1 MDTKSDE
8 IVDIFSDGP
17 GIETTQLRQVL
28 SKIFPSMDPKW
39 QEIKI

>member
-17 GIETTQLRQVL
+17 RIETSELREVL
-28 SKIFPSMDPKW
+28 SKIFPSFDPKW
-39 QEIKI
+39 KEIKI